1 MKGIIFTEFMELVE
15 QEFGLEV
22 LENMLD
28 ESGSEGIF
36 TAVGSY
42 DHRELVKMIVSLSK
56 LTDVPIEALQEVFGK
71 SVFNN
76 LLNTLPNSAGLKKC
90 ANTFQFIRHVE
101 EYIHLEV
108 KKLYP
113 DAKPP
118 SFVFISETQTEMVF
132 DYHSARC
139 LSHVCLGLIQGC
151 AQHFN
156 EAVDVEMAPNDGD
169 LSDVRFHLALG

>member
-42 DHRELVKMIVSLSK
+42 DHKELVKMIVSLSK

-108 KKLYP
+108 KKLNGRE
-113 DAKPP
+113 
-118 SFVFISETQTEMVF
+118 ISVREK
-132 DYHSARC
+132 SAARNRREKR
-139 LSHVCLGLIQGC
+139 SRASVGTKSVGT
-151 AQHFN
+151 
-156 EAVDVEMAPNDGD
+156 V
-169 LSDVRFHLALG
+169 